1 MVFDAKAKLLFL
13 LLFIEAW
20 PIFFLMMFY
29 VHTMFVFSVCVV
41 VIVVPVFIALVNA
54 AVVVVNQSVA
64 DL

>member
-1 MVFDAKAKLLFL
+1 MPRQNFCFCCCLSKRGLS
-13 LLFIEAW
+13 
-20 PIFFLMMFY
+20 FFND

-41 VIVVPVFIALVNA
+41 VIFVPVFIALVNA

>member
-1 MVFDAKAKLLFL
+1 MPRQNFCFCCCLSKRGLS
-13 LLFIEAW
+13 
-20 PIFFLMMFY
+20 FFLMMFY

>member
-1 MVFDAKAKLLFL
+1 MMFDAKAKLLFL
-13 LLFIEAW
+13 LLFIKAW
-20 PIFFLMMFY
+20 PFFMKFY

>member
-1 MVFDAKAKLLFL
+1 MA
-13 LLFIEAW
+13 
-20 PIFFLMMFY
+20 FFYDVLCS
-29 VHTMFVFSVCVV
+29 HNVFSVCVV